1 MWIIERV
8 IILTMI
14 IAKNH
19 TYNEKSMI
27 TNHRWDIMNRC
38 WKICLTLLIALIASH
53 NAWGAK
59 SEDIGDDYTLG
70 IYGNAN
76 MDDTIDENDVA
87 YIEGVIKGTYPATN
101 YSDAN
106 YDGQIDAIDIDRIK
120 DIISGKEEELTIVD
134 SCYTQ
139 QDPRLDKRIVTI
151 NRPVER
157 IIPLLIHGAKALKIA
172 GAGDKIVGVP
182 TDIVDYDYYWPELI
196 DKPQVGNWQTPDYEA
211 IAKLQPDLV
220 ISHISYASEI
230 GEKLKPFGIPVIGLD
245 FHKDHTLKSELKK
258 LGYILDKEAQASI
271 DEYLDWRKNYE
282 DIVNETVGK
291 LTEKEKPHV
300 FIMWSWKHSTS
311 EISTFGPSASGHL
324 PCINAGGINIAA
336 ELGPSYPKVD
346 SEWVLKENPDIIIIQ
361 LSPSS
366 YSGVKWG
373 WNNTEELDRVI
384 ADAIKTCGWDNLT
397 AVKNFQVYTYSS
409 EIAVGPESIVRLAY
423 WAKWLH
429 PDKFEDLDPKEIQN
443 EYLERFMK
451 IGYPEDTVFVYRK
464 ES

>member
-1 MWIIERV
+1 MD
-8 IILTMI
+8 M
-14 IAKNH
+14 
-19 TYNEKSMI
+19 S
-27 TNHRWDIMNRC
+27 
-38 WKICLTLLIALIASH
+38 WKICLALLIALTSSYDAL
-53 NAWGAK
+53 GAK

-76 MDDTIDENDVA
+76 MDDSIDEMDIA
-87 YIEGVIKGTYPATN
+87 YVGGVINGTYAATN

-106 YDGQIDAIDIDRIK
+106 YDGQIDAKDIDQIR
-120 DIISGKEEELTIVD
+120 DIISGTEKELIIVD

-139 QDPRLDKRIVTI
+139 QDPILDKRTVTI
-151 NRPVER
+151 HRPVER

-172 GAGDKIVGVP
+172 GAGDKIVGAP

-196 DKPQVGNWQTPDYEA
+196 DKPQVGTWQTPDYEA

-220 ISHISYASEI
+220 ISHISHASEI
-230 GEKLKPFGIPVIGLD
+230 GEKLKSFGIPVVGLD

-258 LGYILDKEAQASI
+258 LGYILDNEAQASI
-271 DEYLDWRKNYE
+271 EEYLDWRKKYE
-282 DIVNETVGK
+282 DIINEAVDK
-291 LTEKEKPHV
+291 LTEKEKPRV
-300 FIMWSWKHSTS
+300 FIMWSWKHSAS

-346 SEWVLKENPDIIIIQ
+346 SEWILKENPDIIIIQ

-373 WNNTEELDRVI
+373 WNNTEELNGVI
-384 ADAIKTCGWDNLT
+384 TDAIRTCGWDNLT
-397 AVKNFQVYTYSS
+397 AVKNGKVYIYSS

-429 PDKFEDLDPKEIQN
+429 PDKFMDLDPEEIQR

-451 IGYPEDTVFVYRK
+451 ISYPEDTVFVYKK